1 MATVLESVMLICFG
15 LSWPISVYKSIRTR
29 STQGK
34 SAVFL
39 TAILLGYLAGIASKL
54 IRGDLSYVLTIYL
67 FNFCVVSTD
76 LVLYWIN
83 RRREQMSDP
92 AAIV

>member
-15 LSWPISVYKSIRTR
+15 LSWPISVYKSIKTR

-54 IRGDLSYVLTIYL
+54 IRGEISYVLTIYL

-76 LVLYWIN
+76 LGLFCLN
-83 RRREQMSDP
+83 RRREQMSHP
-92 AAIV
+92 ANMV